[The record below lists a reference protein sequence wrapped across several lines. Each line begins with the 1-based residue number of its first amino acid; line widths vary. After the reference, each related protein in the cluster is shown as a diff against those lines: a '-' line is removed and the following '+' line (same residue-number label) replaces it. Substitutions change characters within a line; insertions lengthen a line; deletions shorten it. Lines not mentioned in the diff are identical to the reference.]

1 MQPRRLYV
9 NTTDRTINKSI
20 GTTPDQTAM
29 DAFAEDVEGIEL
41 YFYETDTGTPRYLNY
56 SSNTVKLAVGV
67 TAAAAVVTSWNAIA
81 TSITATI
88 TALQDGGS
96 GNNERQRITLSGTPQ
111 TGSFSIQFPSRN
123 ITISSITASTCLA
136 TNHGLFNG
144 QSVSLTGFSGTPSGF
159 SNGDSFF
166 VRDRTSG
173 SFRVA
178 TTPVGTAT
186 AITATSAGTAVLG
199 AINTALIPAGATPA
213 QVQAAIVAA
222 GLAAGG
228 QSAIAVDGTS
238 TEYTLNYGG
247 YLAGINLAN
256 VTIGNN
262 TLARAPGIT
271 ANLNL
276 NTSAITALVAAGLG
290 DSCKLEI
297 EVSNGTL
304 KQTYQ
309 ALATVKDDI
318 IT

>member
-9 NTTDRTINKSI
+9 NTTDRTINKAVD
-20 GTTPDQTAM
+20 TTPDQTGI
-29 DAFAEDVEGIEL
+29 DVFSEDVEPIEL
-41 YFYETDTGTPRYLNY
+41 YFYETSTGAPLFLNY
-56 SSNTVKLAVGV
+56 SANTVKLGVGV
-67 TAAAAVVTSWNAIA
+67 TAAAAVVTSWSAI
-81 TSITATI
+81 TTTVTASI

-96 GNNERQRITLSGTPQ
+96 GNNERQRITLSRIPQ

-136 TNHGLFNG
+136 TSHGLFNG
-144 QSVSLTGFSGTPSGF
+144 QTVSLTGFSGTPSGF
-159 SNGDSFF
+159 TNGDSFF
-166 VRDRTSG
+166 IRDRTSG

-178 TTPVGTAT
+178 TTPVGVPA
-186 AITATSAGTAVLG
+186 AITATGSGTAVLS
-199 AINTALIPAGATPA
+199 AINTPLIPAGATPA
-213 QVQAAIVAA
+213 QVQAAIAAA
-222 GLAAGG
+222 GLAASG

-247 YLAGINLAN
+247 YLAGINLAS
-256 VTIGNN
+256 VTVGSN
-262 TLARAPGIT
+262 TLASAPGIT

-276 NTSAITALVAAGLG
+276 ATSAITALIAAGLG

-309 ALATVKDDI
+309 APATVKDDI